1 MELLK
6 LLLNFYIIYNNILI
20 VKLNL
25 EFSEIETPQL
35 KINLRIH
42 VNLNS

>member
-25 EFSEIETPQL
+25 EFSEIETP
-35 KINLRIH
+35 
-42 VNLNS
+42 